1 MTHVAPL
8 QDIPLNDL
16 LRPSRHPASATSAR
30 DVGCFP
36 VPIHCRN
43 MSRNSLPTTG
53 MPETAPL
60 NAKVFP
66 VRVLHLIETG
76 GPGGAERI
84 LLALATHLGQ
94 HYHSTV
100 GLLRHGWLES
110 QVLASGLDCSHLD
123 GNGHGDLA
131 VLRRLLHVIRSHNID
146 LMHAHEFYM
155 NMLATLVSCM
165 TGIPTVCTVHGK
177 NYYPERWR
185 RRMIYR
191 LIARRAAQLVVVSR
205 ELQRFFCDTTGVPR
219 ERVGVILNGIDT
231 TAFSGISR
239 RRELLD
245 PLGIP
250 REARIVGTIGNLY
263 EVKGQTHL
271 VHAARL
277 LSQCLPELHVIILGR
292 GGMRD
297 ALRSLSVSLGIQDR
311 IHLLGFREDA
321 ASYLGLMDVFTLPSL
336 SEGLPISLLEAMAA
350 EVPVVVTQVGGMPE
364 VVEHGKTGFL
374 VPPGD
379 PETLAQEIRWLL
391 ENPEG
396 ARAMGEAGGHR
407 VRESFS
413 LEGMIGQYH
422 EVYRR
427 ASGWRL
433 PSSCAQTQQY
443 RP

>member
-1 MTHVAPL
+1 
-8 QDIPLNDL
+8 
-16 LRPSRHPASATSAR
+16 
-30 DVGCFP
+30 
-36 VPIHCRN
+36 
-43 MSRNSLPTTG
+43 MSRNFLPTTR

-60 NAKVFP
+60 DAKGFP

-76 GPGGAERI
+76 GPGGAERM

-94 HYHSTV
+94 SYHSTV
-100 GLLRHGWLES
+100 GLLRRGWLES
-110 QVLASGLDCSHLD
+110 HVLASGLDCTHLD

-131 VLRRLLHVIRSHNID
+131 VLRRLLHVVRSYKINLI
-146 LMHAHEFYM
+146 HAHEFYM
-155 NMLATLVSCM
+155 NMVATLVSCM
-165 TGIPTVCTVHGK
+165 TGIPAVCTVHGK

-185 RRMIYR
+185 RRTIYR

-219 ERVGVILNGIDT
+219 ERVGVIHNGIAPS
-231 TAFSGISR
+231 AFSGIPR
-239 RRELLD
+239 TRELLD

-263 EVKGQTHL
+263 AVKGQMHL
-271 VHAARL
+271 VHAAGL
-277 LSQCLPELHVIILGR
+277 LSQSHPDVHVIILGR

-297 ALRSLSVSLGIQDR
+297 ALSSLSVSLGIQDR

-321 ASYLGLMDVFTLPSL
+321 ASYLRLMDVFTLPSL
-336 SEGLPISLLEAMAA
+336 SEGLPLSLLEAMAA

-364 VVEHGKTGFL
+364 VVEHGKSGFL

-379 PETLAQEIRWLL
+379 PETLAHKIRWLL
-391 ENPEG
+391 ENPER
-396 ARAMGEAGGHR
+396 ARAMGDAGGQR

-413 LEGMIGQYH
+413 LERMTGQYH

-427 ASGWRL
+427 ASGGRL
-433 PSSCAQTQQY
+433 PSSCGLTKQY